1 MARNAVAYDDDFFA
15 WTQEQARLLRAG
27 ELTDVDVEN
36 LAEEIE
42 SVGRS
47 DRREI
52 RNRLTV
58 LLSHLLTWQFQPK
71 RRGASWSVTILEQRL
86 QINSII
92 EDSPSL
98 RPLFAEVLAS
108 SYNNARDVAARETKM
123 QLGASRPSA
132 PTRPSKSSARIFCRS
147 ELVGRPVQAG
157 GGDREDLVAG
167 RGHPDRVLELGRQ

>member
-1 MARNAVAYDDDFFA
+1 MPRNAVAYDDDFFA

-27 ELTDVDVEN
+27 DLADVDAEN

-58 LLSHLLTWQFQPK
+58 LLAHLLKWQFQPK
-71 RRGASWSVTILEQRL
+71 RRGSSWSSTIWEQRL
-86 QINSII
+86 QVNSIL

-98 RPLFAEVLAS
+98 QPFFAEALDT
-108 SYNNARDVAARETKM
+108 SYKHARDKAAQETRL
-123 QLGASRPSA
+123 QLRNLPVEC
-132 PTRPSKSSARIFCRS
+132 PYTLDQILS
-147 ELVGRPVQAG
+147 EKFLP
-157 GGDREDLVAG
+157 E
-167 RGHPDRVLELGRQ
+167 

>member
-1 MARNAVAYDDDFFA
+1 MPRNSVAYDHDFYA

-58 LLSHLLTWQFQPK
+58 LLSHLLKWQFQSK

-86 QINSII
+86 QLNSII

-98 RPLFAEVLAS
+98 RPFFAEILAS
-108 SYNNARDVAARETKM
+108 LYKSARDAAARETRM
-123 QLGASRPSA
+123 QLGVF
-132 PTRPSKSSARIFCRS
+132 PTECPYTPEQILS
-147 ELVGRPVQAG
+147 EEFLP
-157 GGDREDLVAG
+157 E
-167 RGHPDRVLELGRQ
+167 